1 MTLMKSQVALARE
14 PNGTQI
20 APCGYPEKYLLDY
33 HKSSHLPL
41 DNPAFRRQD
50 RLAASR

>member
-1 MTLMKSQVALARE
+1 MQSQVALVSW

-20 APCGYPEKYLLDY
+20 GPCGYAEKYLLDY

-41 DNPAFRRQD
+41 DNPAPRRQD
-50 RLAASR
+50 RLAVYR